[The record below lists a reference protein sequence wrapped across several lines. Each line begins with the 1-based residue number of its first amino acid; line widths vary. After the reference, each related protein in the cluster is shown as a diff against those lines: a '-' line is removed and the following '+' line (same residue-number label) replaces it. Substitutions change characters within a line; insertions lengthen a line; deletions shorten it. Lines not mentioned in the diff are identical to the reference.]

1 MTPGGRPGYGRRV
14 HPPRVVTFLAMLG
27 LVLGG
32 GCTVGEGVGSVR
44 GQLRVPICEIDNDH
58 FDLQPRFYGAEWQQ
72 GSLAI
77 HISQG
82 GDTGEF
88 SDELVLRVDDTAYV
102 AAHLNERIAVGPP
115 QAAPVQAVLRLNRTC
130 GRQSITR
137 YAPNVGLEAVRGYVV
152 FQSVYRGDPGADATG
167 RLIHISEMSLAL
179 RDPRLVQ
186 NVRLDRPIPEGPRE
200 PPLLPETRADL
211 EGELQFYFS
220 RGRPAQRF
228 Q

>member
-1 MTPGGRPGYGRRV
+1 MT
-14 HPPRVVTFLAMLG
+14 
-27 LVLGG
+27 LVLLGG
-32 GCTVGEGVGSVR
+32 GCTVGEGVGTVR
-44 GQLRVPICEIDNDH
+44 GQLRVPICGIDDDQY
-58 FDLQPRFYGAEWQQ
+58 DLRPQFYGAEWQQ

-77 HISQG
+77 HVSQG

-88 SDELVLRVDDTAYV
+88 SDELVLRVTDTAYI

-115 QAAPVQAVLRLNRTC
+115 GATPVQAILRLNRAC

-137 YAPNVGLEAVRGYVV
+137 YAPNVGLEAMQGYVV
-152 FQSVYRGDPGADATG
+152 FAAVYRGDPGGEAAA
-167 RLIHISEMSLAL
+167 RLTHITEFSLSL
-179 RDPRLVQ
+179 RDARLVS
-186 NVRLDRPIPEGPRE
+186 NLRLDRPLPEGPRE
-200 PPLLPETRADL
+200 PPALEETRAEL

>member
-1 MTPGGRPGYGRRV
+1 LV
-14 HPPRVVTFLAMLG
+14 ALLCVALG
-27 LVLGG
+27 A

-44 GQLRVPICEIDNDH
+44 GQLHLPICGIDDDH

-88 SDELVLRVDDTAYV
+88 SDELVIRVDDTAYV

-115 QAAPVQAVLRLNRTC
+115 QTAPVQAVLRLNRTC

-137 YAPNVGLEAVRGYVV
+137 YAPNVGLEAMRGYVV
-152 FQSVYRGDPGADATG
+152 FRGVYRGDPGADAPG

-186 NVRLDRPIPEGPRE
+186 DVSLNRPVGEGPRE
-200 PPLLPETRADL
+200 PPMLAEARADL
-211 EGELQFYFS
+211 EGDLQFYFS